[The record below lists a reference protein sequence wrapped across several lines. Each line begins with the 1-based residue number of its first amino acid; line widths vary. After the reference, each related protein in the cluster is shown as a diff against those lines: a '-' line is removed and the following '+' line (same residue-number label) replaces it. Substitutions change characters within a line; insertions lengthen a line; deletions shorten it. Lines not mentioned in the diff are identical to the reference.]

1 MDFFSQLCAKKTNSK
16 FVDKAN
22 MEFSA
27 DLIAQQVGG
36 TVEGDGTVTVST
48 FSKIEEAKPGSLTFL
63 ANPKYTHY
71 IYSTQAS
78 IVLVRKDFV
87 AEEPVKATLIRVED
101 PYATLSTLM
110 TIVAQY
116 MFVMPTGI
124 ENPCHIAE
132 GIEVDEESYIG
143 AFAYIGKGA
152 RLGKG
157 VKIFPQTYIGRNVTV
172 GDWTIIYPGVKIY
185 DGCKIG
191 ARCIIHSGAV
201 IGADGFGFAP
211 TPDGYHKIPQ
221 IGIVEIA
228 DDVEIGANTTVD
240 RATMGATRVGRGTK
254 LDNLIQVAHNA
265 EIGESTVIAAQT
277 GLAGSTKLGDW
288 CMIGGQVGFAGHI
301 HVGNKVG
308 IGAQSGV
315 PNDVADGCNI
325 MGYPAVPLRDFMR
338 QSAYVKRLGELF
350 ARVKKLEDKN

>member
-1 MDFFSQLCAKKTNSK
+1 
-16 FVDKAN
+16 

-27 DLIAQQVGG
+27 ELIAQQVGG
-36 TVEGDGTVTVST
+36 TVEGNGSVTVNT
-48 FSKIEEAKPGSLTFL
+48 FSKIEEAKPGSITFL
-63 ANPKYTHY
+63 ANPKYTHF
-71 IYSTQAS
+71 IYDTQAS

-87 AEEPVKATLIRVED
+87 AEHPVKATLIRVDD
-101 PYATLSTLM
+101 PYATLSALLSM
-110 TIVAQY
+110 VAKF
-116 MFVMPTGI
+116 MFVMPVGI
-124 ENPCHIAE
+124 EQPCHIAE
-132 GIEVDEESYIG
+132 GVETDADSYVG
-143 AFAYIGKGA
+143 AFAYIGTGA
-152 RLGKG
+152 KLGKS
-157 VKIFPQTYIGRNVTV
+157 VKIFPQTYIGRNVTI
-172 GDWTIIYPGVKIY
+172 GDGTIIYPGVKIY

-191 ARCIIHSGAV
+191 ARCILHSGVV

-277 GLAGSTKLGDW
+277 GIAGSTKVGDW

-301 HVGNKVG
+301 NIGNKVT
-308 IGAQSGV
+308 IGAQSGI
-315 PNDVADGCNI
+315 PNNLADGSRV
-325 MGYPAVPLRDFMR
+325 MGYPAVPAHDFLR
-338 QSAYVKRLGELF
+338 QSAYIKRLGELF
-350 ARVKKLEDKN
+350 KRVDTLEKQ

>member
-1 MDFFSQLCAKKTNSK
+1 
-16 FVDKAN
+16 

-27 DLIAQQVGG
+27 ELIAQQVGG
-36 TVEGDGTVTVST
+36 IVEGDGSVTVNT
-48 FSKIEEAKPGSLTFL
+48 FSKIEEAKPGYITFL
-63 ANPKYTHY
+63 ANPKYTHF
-71 IYSTQAS
+71 IYDTQAS

-87 AEEPVKATLIRVED
+87 ADRPVSPTLIHVDD
-101 PYATLSTLM
+101 PYATLSALLTM
-110 TIVAQY
+110 VAQF

-124 ENPCHIAE
+124 EQPCHIAE
-132 GIEVDEESYIG
+132 GVDVDADSYVG
-143 AFAYIGKGA
+143 AFAYVGA
-152 RLGKG
+152 GAKLGKA
-157 VKIFPQTYIGRNVTV
+157 VKIFPQAYIGRNVTI
-172 GDWTIIYPGVKIY
+172 GDGAIIYPGVKIY

-191 ARCIIHSGAV
+191 ARCILHSGVV

-265 EIGESTVIAAQT
+265 QIGESTVIAAQT
-277 GLAGSTKLGDW
+277 GIAGSTKVGSN

-301 HVGNKVG
+301 SIGDNVS
-308 IGAQSGV
+308 IGAQSGI
-315 PNDVADGCNI
+315 PGNLADGSQV
-325 MGYPAVPLRDFMR
+325 MGYPAVPARDFMR
-338 QSAYVKRLGELF
+338 QSAYIKRLGELF
-350 ARVKKLEDKN
+350 RRVSELEKK

>member
-1 MDFFSQLCAKKTNSK
+1 
-16 FVDKAN
+16 

-36 TVEGDGTVTVST
+36 TVEGDGSVTVSI
-48 FSKIEEAKPGSLTFL
+48 FSKIEEAKAGSLTFL
-63 ANPKYTHY
+63 ANPKYTHF
-71 IYSTQAS
+71 IYSTGAS

-87 AEEPVKATLIRVED
+87 AEQPVKATLIKVDD
-101 PYATLSTLM
+101 PYATLSALM
-110 TIVAQY
+110 TMVAQF
-116 MFVMPTGI
+116 MFVMPKGI
-124 ENPCHIAE
+124 ETPCHIAD
-132 GIEVDEESYIG
+132 GIEVDDESYVG
-143 AFAYIGKGA
+143 AFAYVGSGA

-157 VKIFPQTYIGRNVTV
+157 VKIFPQAYIGRNVTI
-172 GDWTIIYPGVKIY
+172 GDGSIIYPGVKIY

-191 ARCIIHSGAV
+191 ARCIIHAGAV

-211 TPDGYHKIPQ
+211 TADGYHKIPQ

-228 DDVEIGANTTVD
+228 DDVEIGANTTID

-277 GLAGSTKLGDW
+277 GIAGSTKLGSW

-301 HVGNKVG
+301 TVGDKVG
-308 IGAQSGV
+308 IGAQSGI
-315 PNDVADGCNI
+315 PNNVADGSQV
-325 MGYPAVPLRDFMR
+325 MGYPAVPARDFMR
-338 QSAYVKRLGELF
+338 QSAYIKRLGELF
-350 ARVKKLEDKN
+350 DRVSKLEKKQ

>member
-1 MDFFSQLCAKKTNSK
+1 
-16 FVDKAN
+16 

-36 TVEGDGTVTVST
+36 TVEGDGSVTVST
-48 FSKIEEAKPGSLTFL
+48 FSKIEEAKPGSITFL

-71 IYSTQAS
+71 IYSTDAS

-87 AEEPVKATLIRVED
+87 TEGDIRPTLIKVED
-101 PYATLSTLM
+101 PYATLSALM
-110 TIVAQY
+110 TMVAKF

-124 ENPCHIAE
+124 EQPCHIAE
-132 GIEVDEESYIG
+132 GVAVDEDSYVG
-143 AFAYIGKGA
+143 AFAYIGQGA

-157 VKIFPQTYIGRNVTV
+157 VKIFPQTYIGRNVV
-172 GDWTIIYPGVKIY
+172 IGDGTIIYPGVKIY
-185 DGCKIG
+185 DSCHVG

-221 IGIVEIA
+221 IGIVEIGN
-228 DDVEIGANTTVD
+228 DVEIGANTTVD
-240 RATMGATRVGRGTK
+240 RATMGATRVADGVK

-265 EIGESTVIAAQT
+265 EVGQSTVIAAQT
-277 GLAGSTKLGDW
+277 GIAGSTKVGKW

-301 HVGNKVG
+301 KIGDKVQ

-315 PNDVADGCNI
+315 PNDVSDESRI
-325 MGYPAVPLRDFMR
+325 MGYPAVPARDFMR
-338 QSAYVKRLGELF
+338 QSAYIKRLGELF
-350 ARVKKLEDKN
+350 ERVKKLEDK

>member
-1 MDFFSQLCAKKTNSK
+1 MDFFLQLCAKKLILNLST
-16 FVDKAN
+16 KAN

-36 TVEGDGTVTVST
+36 IVEGDGSVTVST

-63 ANPKYTHY
+63 ANPKYTHF
-71 IYSTQAS
+71 IYTTDAS
-78 IVLVRKDFV
+78 IVLVRKDFI
-87 AEEPVKATLIRVED
+87 AEQPVKATLIKVDD

-110 TIVAQY
+110 TLVAQY
-116 MFVMPTGI
+116 MFVMPSGV
-124 ENPCHIAE
+124 EEPCHIAD
-132 GIEVDEESYIG
+132 GVKVDSESYIG
-143 AFAYIGKGA
+143 AFAYIGSGA

-157 VKIFPQTYIGRNVTV
+157 VKIFPQSYVGRNVTI
-172 GDWTIIYPGVKIY
+172 GDGTIIYPGVKIY

-191 ARCIIHSGAV
+191 ARCILHSGAV

-277 GLAGSTKLGDW
+277 GVAGSTKLGSW
-288 CMIGGQVGFAGHI
+288 CMVGGQVGFAGHI
-301 HVGNKVG
+301 SVGDKVG

-315 PNDVADGCNI
+315 PNNVEDGSQI
-325 MGYPAVPLRDFMR
+325 MGYPAVPARDFMR
-338 QSAYVKRLGELF
+338 QSAYIKRLGELF
-350 ARVKKLEDKN
+350 ARVKKLEDQQ